1 MKKATYSIV
10 LTPEIKEALE
20 KAAQKDRRSMS
31 SFLEKLIIEYLEKE
45 GIAWENGSI
54 ESKPVKAGR
63 PKKETSKK

>member
-10 LTPEIKEALE
+10 LTPEIKDALE

-45 GIAWENGSI
+45 GIAWENSSI
-54 ESKPVKAGR
+54 ESKPVRAGR

>member
-45 GIAWENGSI
+45 GIAWGNGTI
-54 ESKPVKAGR
+54 EGKPVRAGR
-63 PKKETSKK
+63 PKKETAKK